1 MLIGLFVLN
10 ICVYINLTPFMKHT
24 PYLLI
29 AAAVALVPAQSQATT
44 QTQYANNV
52 SIPSANTPVDYSS
65 FLAFNSNLGTLNSVT
80 FYIDSVTLSGFFIYN
95 QNGSGSSALTGFTGH
110 TTVWYGSEDG
120 PSSYNGLSSGQYNG
134 LSADIITSNISL
146 TLTNDLADYSISRG
160 GSRTFIF
167 DGSQQLISSPVSA
180 DVSTGDYN
188 NGTYYAPRFTILNEI
203 AANGSQGGSPSIVWT
218 GVTGSANLRLV
229 YDYNAIPEPS
239 TYGIGLGVLALAA
252 IAVRRRKV
260 KA

>member
-1 MLIGLFVLN
+1 
-10 ICVYINLTPFMKHT
+10 MKHT

-52 SIPSANTPVDYSS
+52 SIPSVYVPVDYAS

-80 FYIDSVTLSGFFIYN
+80 FYIDSVTLSGSFIYN

-110 TTVWYGSEDG
+110 TSVYAGAADG

-134 LSADIITSNISL
+134 LSNDIITSDINL
-146 TLTNDLADYSISRG
+146 TLTNALADYSIARN

-167 DGSQQLISSPVSA
+167 DGSQQLISSSVSF

-188 NGTYYAPRFTILNEI
+188 KGTHYAPRFTILNEI
-203 AANGSQGGSPSIVWT
+203 AAVGSQGGNPSILWT

-229 YDYNAIPEPS
+229 YDYTIPEPS

-252 IAVRRRKV
+252 VAVRRRKV